1 MIEAVSVESD
11 HVFLKAVHQLLLSF
25 TAIHKLVRDQI
36 QARPLTAKIFS
47 VGFDFL
53 SLKVSQAGLKV
64 FSTGFDVLKM
74 SQAGL
79 VSCHRAKLLVIWLS
93 SCPSNTFDENQVFW
107 KIVNICIWWWWSTFS
122 DIIIHE
128 IPILNSLCY
137 HSVMQVNYM
146 MTNHIYQ
153 CDLLL
158 FQQLVS
164 ENIVQMRR
172 SQGSRSWG

>member
-1 MIEAVSVESD
+1 MILLLIGRLHSAFQCLCLQNMFLKIQMKEIIVKSFFSLKFCIETVSGESD
-11 HVFLKAVHQLLLSF
+11 HVFLKAVHQLLLSL

-64 FSTGFDVLKM
+64 FSTGLDVLKM

-93 SCPSNTFDENQVFW
+93 SCPSNTFKENQVFW
-107 KIVNICIWWWWSTFS
+107 KIVNLCI
-122 DIIIHE
+122 
-128 IPILNSLCY
+128 
-137 HSVMQVNYM
+137 
-146 MTNHIYQ
+146 
-153 CDLLL
+153 
-158 FQQLVS
+158 
-164 ENIVQMRR
+164 
-172 SQGSRSWG
+172 